1 MILSNTT
8 WGKAVLAAAVGL
20 TMTTAPA
27 AAETPQTD
35 FEFDQRVRDALLRNP
50 DIILE
55 VFALLE
61 AKEEAA
67 KAVKDQELIAK
78 VADELFEG
86 LDPAKPILVEF
97 QDYNCGYCRRAHPVV
112 ASLKETMPDLQLVLM
127 ETPVLGKESTFTAKA
142 ALALKALK
150 GVDAYR
156 EFSDAMMSV
165 QGKASAATTIRTL
178 VELGH
183 DPEEITAAVNKG
195 IGADDLEKAKRL
207 VEHMAPGGRVVN
219 LSSAAQAP
227 VDLNALRGQGQLGD
241 GPAYAQSKLAI
252 TMWSRSLALE
262 LGDAGP
268 LVVSVNPASMLGTN
282 MVRDAYGVSGGDV
295 MVGADI
301 VARAATSSEFEGR
314 SGQYYDNDAK
324 RFSAPH
330 PDGMDPTKL
339 EALTRTVH
347 ELSVNLGG
355 LPR

>member
-1 MILSNTT
+1 MILSNKP
-8 WGKAVLAAAVGL
+8 WRKAVLAAAVGL

-27 AAETPQTD
+27 AAETPQAD

-78 VADELFEG
+78 VADELFQG
-86 LDPAKPILVEF
+86 LDLEKPILVEF

-112 ASLKETMPDLQLVLM
+112 ASLKETMPDLQLVIM

-150 GVDAYR
+150 GMDAYR

-183 DPEEITAAVNKG
+183 DPEEITAAVNEG

-207 VEHMAPGGRVVN
+207 AAALGATGTPYFVGPGGIIRG
-219 LSSAAQAP
+219 AAPADRLQVITNAP
-227 VDLNALRGQGQLGD
+227 ET
-241 GPAYAQSKLAI
+241 SE
-252 TMWSRSLALE
+252 T
-262 LGDAGP
+262 
-268 LVVSVNPASMLGTN
+268 ASN
-282 MVRDAYGVSGGDV
+282 
-295 MVGADI
+295 
-301 VARAATSSEFEGR
+301 
-314 SGQYYDNDAK
+314 
-324 RFSAPH
+324 
-330 PDGMDPTKL
+330 
-339 EALTRTVH
+339 
-347 ELSVNLGG
+347 
-355 LPR
+355 